1 MLRIN
6 FLRSLFNYLIGYLL
20 ILPHNTC
27 TKKELMITLG
37 LKMENIKVI
46 YKNSMKN
53 KVKVEGF
60 RRLNAWIDKK
70 YSNID

>member
-1 MLRIN
+1 
-6 FLRSLFNYLIGYLL
+6 
-20 ILPHNTC
+20 
-27 TKKELMITLG
+27 MITLG
-37 LKMENIKVI
+37 LKIENIKVI
-46 YKNSMKN
+46 YKNAMKN